1 MEFFVVVQCLQL
13 AFIHIYRIVQFLLA
27 KILFYYLSFS
37 LRFLLC
43 LQFACFYVK
52 YALEAISLVYEM
64 QFSMSPMLPPK
75 CFFVLQI
82 WLAPFKEHA
91 LGLVLAFLA
100 YVSYTIA
107 FWMWML
113 RPTVFLYNSFVCI
126 WNICFPCAIQ
136 PCSLTSLFFVG
147 GVVVG
152 VRQAMTA
159 KLCLFC
165 LVGGNGGSL
174 MKLYV

>member
-1 MEFFVVVQCLQL
+1 MLFPICCFCLMEFFVVVQCLQL

-75 CFFVLQI
+75 CFF
-82 WLAPFKEHA
+82 
-91 LGLVLAFLA
+91 
-100 YVSYTIA
+100 
-107 FWMWML
+107 
-113 RPTVFLYNSFVCI
+113 
-126 WNICFPCAIQ
+126 
-136 PCSLTSLFFVG
+136 
-147 GVVVG
+147 
-152 VRQAMTA
+152 
-159 KLCLFC
+159 LFC
-165 LVGGNGGSL
+165 KFGWLHLRSMRWDFFLLSL
-174 MKLYV
+174 PMSPIQLHFECEC

>member
-1 MEFFVVVQCLQL
+1 MLFPICCFCLMEFFVVVQCLQL

-75 CFFVLQI
+75 CFFALQI

-91 LGLVLAFLA
+91 LGLLLAFLA

-113 RPTVFLYNSFVCI
+113 RPTVFFCITHLYAFEMFAFLVLYNPVV
-126 WNICFPCAIQ
+126 WLLCF
-136 PCSLTSLFFVG
+136 SLEE
-147 GVVVG
+147 
-152 VRQAMTA
+152 
-159 KLCLFC
+159 
-165 LVGGNGGSL
+165 
-174 MKLYV
+174 